1 MKLLLAYLFVTF
13 ILALRA
19 TRKGRSIPIWPL
31 AIAAFF
37 VGAAYLKQRF
47 L

>member
-13 ILALRA
+13 ILAMRA
-19 TRKGRSIPIWPL
+19 TRKGRQILVWPL

-37 VGAAYLKQRF
+37 VGAAYFKQS
-47 L
+47 LL